1 MLNLLINVNP
11 YYIPMKPILLLTN
24 MNIFDSLLLK
34 EQSIFVLFLLNF
46 QIKINIAFIR
56 EVKRKEK
63 KRVEK
68 LGIDPNTSRM
78 LSERST
84 I

>member
-1 MLNLLINVNP
+1 
-11 YYIPMKPILLLTN
+11 